1 MIYDHFFRSLLLL
14 LIGKFLL
21 LIIWLYFVM
30 NPNRRWQLAIITLCH
45 LNPLAFAIRIQLLP
59 ISSRR
64 LVVNHLLIHL
74 VIVRVPVI
82 LFISKP
88 FIHNKLQTY
97 QSQHFHNTL
106 QTFPKPIVFI
116 PLIKPLKHP
125 PRDKH
130 SQKHRWRIPYYTICV
145 WQIYD
150 EIHQAILC

>member
-1 MIYDHFFRSLLLL
+1 MIYDHSFRSLLLL
-14 LIGKFLL
+14 LIVKFLL
-21 LIIWLYFVM
+21 LIIRLYFVM
-30 NPNRRWQLAIITLCH
+30 NTNRWWQLAIICLCH
-45 LNPLAFAIRIQLLP
+45 LNYWPFIIRG
-59 ISSRR
+59 SRW
-64 LVVNHLLIHL
+64 LVNHLLIHL

-130 SQKHRWRIPYYTICV
+130 SQKHRWRIPYYTICI

-150 EIHQAILC
+150 EIHQSILC